1 VSRSRIT
8 RMGRRLRRLGR
19 AAIPGLL
26 LGAGAYLLALGAF
39 SGAAARHGATLP
51 YGYAVLLAAFIGLR
65 LVERLRVV
73 PPSALALRGRG
84 VPTTPTVE
92 ARLDVELS
100 ASLLLASY
108 LVIAFTGG
116 LRSPI
121 YPLVYAMLAFAV
133 TFHRR
138 VVGLSAIVIALSFE
152 RLLWGASA
160 GDVDSLALSHLGFLA
175 FFALLHVVFL
185 QAEVLRQRRA
195 HGAEVGRAVEALR
208 AEARDFRLI
217 SASLAGDP
225 RARSREHDEERLAI
239 GAVETI
245 HETLF
250 YTLELLKESLALHTC
265 VLLWLDDTGERLKIK
280 ELVTDSD
287 CVSEVPLPADAG
299 ALGTVVKNRL
309 LVSLRDPKRSH
320 LPYYSGDPA
329 IDSFIGVPVMEDG
342 HLRGVLCADRAATK
356 DGESRPFGP
365 KDEALLIGAT
375 EQLLRAI
382 RSERV
387 FATVERGKYEHER
400 FFAAL
405 SQLNRALTADQ
416 VCETTFQAVRE
427 FAEFDLAAITLFDKT
442 TRRHTVVATAGE
454 VPKGLQGAD
463 FVENAGLVSMV
474 VKNKHF
480 LPAAGELRDKDALIW
495 SRKLRLSNMESLLIL
510 PLISADEAIGSFAV
524 AAKRPRAFGKDKREM
539 LSVLANHV
547 AVSIANARMYGRMEE
562 MATTDGLTGLINH
575 RSFQERFEEMIA
587 RADRTS
593 GKHALLL
600 TDIDH
605 FKKVNDTYGHPM
617 GDAVLR
623 EVAQVV
629 QQCVRKVDL
638 AARYGGEEFAIVLE
652 ATDHKGAMMLAERI
666 RAEVQKQVFQSDK
679 GPFSVTLSLG
689 ISVYP
694 DDART
699 KAAAIGLADQ
709 ALYFAKHNGRNRA
722 VAWPEAEAANPA
734 NTASRK
740 LKAVK

>member
-1 VSRSRIT
+1 
-8 RMGRRLRRLGR
+8 LGS
-19 AAIPGLL
+19 
-26 LGAGAYLLALGAF
+26 GAWLLATGGF
-39 SGAAARHGATLP
+39 SEIAVDRGAALP
-51 YGYAVLLAAFIGLR
+51 LGYSVLLVALIGMR
-65 LVERLRVV
+65 LVDRLRVNA
-73 PPSALALRGRG
+73 PSALALRGRG
-84 VPTTPTVE
+84 APPPPTLE
-92 ARLDVELS
+92 ARLDVELC
-100 ASLLLASY
+100 AALLLGAY
-108 LVIAFTGG
+108 VVIAVSGG
-116 LRSPI
+116 LRSPL
-121 YPLVYAMLAFAV
+121 YALVYAMLAFAV

-138 VVGLSAIVIALSFE
+138 SVGLAALLIALGLE
-152 RLLWGASA
+152 RLLWSATPGA
-160 GDVDSLALSHLGFLA
+160 VDALALAHFGFLT

-185 QAEVLRQRRA
+185 QAEVYRQKRA
-195 HGAEVGRAVEALR
+195 HRREVAGAIDALR
-208 AEARDFRLI
+208 SEARDFRLI
-217 SASLAGDP
+217 SASLAADP
-225 RARSREHDEERLAI
+225 KARSREHDEERLAI

-250 YTLELLKESLALHTC
+250 YTLEILKESLGLHTC
-265 VLLWLDDTGERLKIK
+265 VLLWLDDSGERLKIK

-287 CVSEVPLPADAG
+287 CVTEVPLPADAG

-320 LPYYSGDPA
+320 LPYYAGEPS

-342 HLRGVLCADRAATK
+342 HLRGVLCADRATH
-356 DGESRPFGP
+356 DGVVGRPFGP
-365 KDEALLIGAT
+365 KDEALLVGAT

-405 SQLNRALTADQ
+405 SLLNRALTADQ
-416 VCETTFQAVRE
+416 VCQTTFQAVGE
-427 FAEFDLAAITLFDKT
+427 FAEFDLAAISLFDKT

-454 VPKGLQGAD
+454 VPKGLAVAD
-463 FVENAGLVSMV
+463 FIDNAGLVSMV

-510 PLISADEAIGSFAV
+510 PLIAADEAIGAFAV

-547 AVSIANARMYGRMEE
+547 AVSLANARTYGRMEE

-575 RSFQERFEEMIA
+575 RSFQERFSEMLA
-587 RADRTS
+587 RAERS
-593 GKHALLL
+593 AGSLALLL

-623 EVAQVV
+623 AVALVV
-629 QQCVRKVDL
+629 QKCVRKIDL

-652 ATDHKGAMMLAERI
+652 GTDQKGATLLAERI

-689 ISVYP
+689 IAVYP
-694 DDART
+694 NDAADKPT
-699 KAAAIGLADQ
+699 LIGLADQ

-722 VAWPEAEAANPA
+722 VSWPEAQ
-734 NTASRK
+734 SGVDGSDRRK
-740 LKAVK
+740 LSAVK

>member
-1 VSRSRIT
+1 LSRSRLSRLASRT
-8 RMGRRLRRLGR
+8 RALVR
-19 AAIPGLL
+19 AALPGLF
-26 LGAGAYLLALGAF
+26 LGGGAYLLATGAF
-39 SGAAARHGATLP
+39 SNEAARRGAALPAAYGA
-51 YGYAVLLAAFIGLR
+51 LLVALIGLR
-65 LVERLRVV
+65 LIDRLRIAA
-73 PPSALALRGRG
+73 PSALALRGRG
-84 VPTTPTVE
+84 AAALPSLE
-92 ARLDVELS
+92 ARLDVELC
-100 ASLLLASY
+100 AALLLAAY
-108 LVIAFTGG
+108 VVIALTGA
-116 LRSPI
+116 LRSPL
-121 YPLVYAMLAFAV
+121 YALVYAMLAFAV

-138 VVGLSAIVIALSFE
+138 TVGLAAVLFALGLE
-152 RLLWGASA
+152 RLLWRASSPGGELEA
-160 GDVDSLALSHLGFLA
+160 IALSHFGFIA

-185 QAEVLRQRRA
+185 QAAVLRQRRA
-195 HGAEVGRAVEALR
+195 HRLELARAVDALR

-217 SASLAGDP
+217 SSSLSADP

-250 YTLELLKESLALHTC
+250 YTLELLKESLSLHTC
-265 VLLWLDDTGERLKIK
+265 VLLWLDDSGERLKIK

-320 LPYYSGDPA
+320 LPYYAGEPA

-342 HLRGVLCADRAATK
+342 HLRGVLCADRAVGP
-356 DGESRPFGP
+356 DGQNRPFGP
-365 KDEALLIGAT
+365 QDEALLVGAT

-387 FATVERGKYEHER
+387 FAAVERGKYEHER

-427 FAEFDLAAITLFDKT
+427 FADFDLGAISLFDKA
-442 TRRHTVVATAGE
+442 TRRHTVVATAGN
-454 VPKGLQGAD
+454 VPKGLQGAEFGD
-463 FVENAGLVSMV
+463 NAGLVSMV

-480 LPAAGELRDKDALIW
+480 LPAAGELRDQDTLVW
-495 SRKLRLSNMESLLIL
+495 NRKVRLDKMESLLIL
-510 PLISADEAIGSFAV
+510 PLICADEAIGAFAV
-524 AAKRPRAFGKDKREM
+524 AAERPRAFSKDKREM

-547 AVSIANARMYGRMEE
+547 AVSLANARMYGRMEE
-562 MATTDGLTGLINH
+562 MATTDGLTGLVNH
-575 RSFQERFEEMIA
+575 RTFQERFAEMLA
-587 RADRTS
+587 RAERTS
-593 GKHALLL
+593 IKHALLL

-605 FKKVNDTYGHPM
+605 FKKVNDTYGHPI

-623 EVAQVV
+623 GVAGVV
-629 QQCVRKVDL
+629 QQCVRKIDL

-689 ISVYP
+689 IAVYP
-694 DDART
+694 DDASN
-699 KAAAIGLADQ
+699 KAGIIGLADQ
-709 ALYFAKHNGRNRA
+709 ALYYAKHHGRNRA
-722 VAWPEAEAANPA
+722 VASPEAQAG
-734 NTASRK
+734 SGKRK
-740 LKAVK
+740 LKATG